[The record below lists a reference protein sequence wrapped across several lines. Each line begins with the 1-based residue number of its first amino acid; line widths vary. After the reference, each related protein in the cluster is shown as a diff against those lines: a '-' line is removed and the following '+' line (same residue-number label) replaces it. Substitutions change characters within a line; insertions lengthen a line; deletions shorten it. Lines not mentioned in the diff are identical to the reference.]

1 MRSDRLLVIFARAP
15 AAQAREKGLP
25 RAAASD
31 LFAAMAREW
40 RRVAADSRARV
51 AIAAPPEDRAE
62 WRRALADTPD
72 LLWISQRGTSF
83 GDRLERAARE
93 ARALVPHVV
102 LTGGDV
108 LPSDR
113 ALAAAFAAL
122 ESGAAAVLAPAA
134 DGGVS
139 LIALPRDPDLLR
151 SIGPRRRDL
160 FRRLRRDLSARARRV
175 AVVDVLPDLDGPRGL
190 RPLAAAGGLAAFVSL
205 VRHSRRRPRPDPRP
219 APRSLR
225 PALPTRPS
233 RGPPLAV

>member
-1 MRSDRLLVIFARAP
+1 VTDRLLVIFARAP

-25 RAAASD
+25 RGAASD

-40 RRVAADSRARV
+40 RRVAAGSRARV
-51 AIAAPPEDRAE
+51 AIAAPPEDRTA

-72 LLWISQRGTSF
+72 LLWISQCGDSF
-83 GDRLERAARE
+83 GDRLERV
-93 ARALVPHVV
+93 ALDAGALAHHVV
-102 LTGGDV
+102 VTGGDV
-108 LPSDR
+108 APSGR
-113 ALAAAFAAL
+113 ALTAAFDAL

-160 FRRLRRDLSARARRV
+160 FRWLRRRLSARARRV

-190 RPLAAAGGLAAFVSL
+190 RPFAAADGLAALVSL
-205 VRHSRRRPRPDPRP
+205 VRQACRSPRPDPRP
-219 APRSLR
+219 TPRSLR

-233 RGPPLAV
+233 RGPPLAA